1 MKETLE
7 ERVAR
12 LERWVL
18 WFDPFLAYEISKE
31 KNMVAKSKKVSKGVK
46 KSKTKSPT
54 IKTRTGMR
62 GGSVSGAYRE
72 CGVCHKTGHN
82 ARSHEPG
89 AKLALPPA
97 KRR

>member
-1 MKETLE
+1 
-7 ERVAR
+7 
-12 LERWVL
+12 
-18 WFDPFLAYEISKE
+18 
-31 KNMVAKSKKVSKGVK
+31 MVAKSK

-54 IKTRTGMR
+54 VKTRTGLR
-62 GGSVSGAYRE
+62 GGSVPGAYRE